1 MEREKVSTLD
11 RVDLVPMS
19 KNSVL
24 LLFNFRKLEVNHDF
38 ISERQEVRERG
49 GSVELGLQER

>member
-1 MEREKVSTLD
+1 MEREKVSTFD

-24 LLFNFRKLEVNHDF
+24 LLFSFRKLEVNHDF
-38 ISERQEVRERG
+38 ISERQEVREG
-49 GSVELGLQER
+49 GGRVEFG